1 MKILLV
7 QTSFLG
13 DTILSTP
20 VIVAIKHLYPHAD
33 LWMMTTPLAADLVR
47 RDPLL
52 AGVIPLNKRAGD
64 AGLSGLVRMSRKL
77 KSMGFDRVYS
87 LHRSYRTSL
96 LLWMARIPLR
106 IGCRDARGRFL
117 YHRLKPRDFNQ
128 HDVLRNLSILS
139 GEYDIEP
146 ASARMRLFPPQAAEI
161 DAQLK
166 RTLPLPGQYAV
177 LVPGSAWRTK
187 MWHWEGYRKVA
198 RYLLARK
205 IGVVLLG
212 AASEKPVCDQVARD
226 LDVINLAGRSTI
238 SEAVFVMQHAC
249 VVVCND
255 SMALH
260 MASALKIPTAV
271 IFCATSPKFG
281 YGPWQNRAIVIER
294 NELACKPCRPH
305 GSMRCPNGTEAC
317 MRGPDPSEV
326 IDAVRQLL
334 QR

>member
-1 MKILLV
+1 
-7 QTSFLG
+7 
-13 DTILSTP
+13 
-20 VIVAIKHLYPHAD
+20 
-33 LWMMTTPLAADLVR
+33 
-47 RDPLL
+47 
-52 AGVIPLNKRAGD
+52 
-64 AGLSGLVRMSRKL
+64 
-77 KSMGFDRVYS
+77 
-87 LHRSYRTSL
+87 
-96 LLWMARIPLR
+96 MARIPLR
-106 IGCRDARGRFL
+106 IGCRDAKGRFL
-117 YHRLKPRDFNQ
+117 YHRLKPRDFRQ
-128 HDVLRNLSILS
+128 HDVIRNLSILS
-139 GEYDIEP
+139 GEYDVEP
-146 ASARMRLFPPQAAEI
+146 ASAQMRLFPPPAAEI

-198 RYLLARK
+198 RYLLSRE

-249 VVVCND
+249 VAVCND

-334 QR
+334 ER